1 MTRYDEAARLA
12 CLIGPDASQSKTRH
26 KDDETSY
33 HLDAVLDDADVLLVD
48 RLDAF
53 TA

>member
-12 CLIGPDASQSKTRH
+12 YLIGPDASKAKTRH
-26 KDDETSY
+26 EDETFY
-33 HLDAVLDDADVLLVD
+33 QLDAVLDGADVFLAD

>member
-1 MTRYDEAARLA
+1 MTRYDEAGRLA
-12 CLIGPDASQSKTRH
+12 CLIGPDASKAERDTKT
-26 KDDETSY
+26 Y

>member
-12 CLIGPDASQSKTRH
+12 YLIGPDASKAKTRYE
-26 KDDETSY
+26 DGTSH
-33 HLDAVLDDADVLLVD
+33 HLDAVLDGADVFMVD